1 MRMSPAGPRSFDIC
15 LPLVKCS
22 FCLRTK
28 QQDWW
33 VPPPFAPVSLY
44 HCHKRETQSAT
55 CEAEEEMSRTRSPK
69 KSVCL
74 AKFLFDVFS
83 TFSMKSGTGRLQVTK
98 PERCSKSSFLLSIIC
113 IVGTNKWTPIGAYVL
128 TCFCLCVSRI
138 TFKVLNWFVPNLV
151 EGWDGGQGGTHS
163 MCGSS
168 SRIIFVFQLD
178 LSINFSVRGY

>member
-1 MRMSPAGPRSFDIC
+1 MQLLSADKAAGLMSPAA
-15 LPLVKCS
+15 LCS
-22 FCLRTK
+22 C
-28 QQDWW
+28 
-33 VPPPFAPVSLY
+33 VSVSLSQ
-44 HCHKRETQSAT
+44 KRDTISH
-55 CEAEEEMSRTRSPK
+55 MWSRGRDESNAK